1 MSAVPGPRR
10 PVGASDGTAADAPV
24 TSTGPAAPSDAVGG
38 GVGAAGSADVPAQ
51 RTAADMY
58 RVSEEQVH
66 RARMAVARNAV
77 DSDDCRCLLDMLG
90 LIGEPGEPPPVR
102 R

>member
-1 MSAVPGPRR
+1 MSVTPGPRR
-10 PVGASDGTAADAPV
+10 RPAGPHPERGTTD
-24 TSTGPAAPSDAVGG
+24 TS
-38 GVGAAGSADVPAQ
+38 GVPRPRAGSGDGVSGVVAGVPAQ
-51 RTAADMY
+51 RTAADVY

-77 DSDDCRCLLDMLG
+77 DSDDCRELLDMLG
-90 LIGEPGEPPPVR
+90 LIGGPGEPPPVR